1 MAQIIKHRRGS
12 LESVSSATKRAGEL
26 LVVTG
31 SAGITAT
38 NGGSILFVG
47 IDGSTVTPANKILQG
62 TTVPNL
68 TGGSYDTSIDGIP
81 FYDTD
86 DNKLYILNKGGNV
99 EIKTTAN
106 TGGTGI
112 VSGSAQIVLND
123 ADKTGF
129 DTDDITEGTKLFF
142 TDGRVKTKLNFE
154 NVVSS
159 SAQITISST
168 TGFTD
173 YSSSVATL
181 VSASVAAGAP
191 TFANIVGKP
200 AGLVSGSSQIVLN
213 DADKTGF
220 DTTDVAE
227 GTNLYYTDARVK
239 TKLNADAVVS
249 GSLLGLLPAGTVSGS
264 SQVDADSITNFDTN
278 VKAKLDADGVISGSA
293 GIVPLLPT
301 GTVSG
306 SSQITYASIS
316 SIPTGI
322 VSGSS
327 QIVDILGAL
336 NTFSASASS
345 SLGDI
350 QNYTSSLRTAFTASG
365 ANVTFSG
372 NVTIPGNFTVAGTQT
387 IVDSTTVQIGDNIIE
402 LNGSAAANGGLYV
415 KDATAPNTATG
426 SLIWDTTNDYWK
438 AGVKDSEIKI
448 LLAGG
453 DSVVSGSAQIT
464 ISSTTGFTDYSS
476 SVATLVSSSV
486 AAGAPT
492 FANIVGKP
500 AGLVSGSSQIVLN
513 DADKTGFDTTDVA
526 EGTNLYYTDAR
537 VKTKLN
543 ADAVVS
549 GSLLGLLPAGTVSG
563 SSQVDADSITNFD
576 TNVKAKLDAD
586 GVISG
591 SAGIVP
597 LLPTG
602 TVSGSSQITYA
613 SISSIPTGIVSGS
626 SQIVDILGALNTF
639 SASASSSLGDIQNYT
654 SSLRTA
660 FTASG
665 ANVTFS
671 GNVTIPGNFTVAG
684 TQTIVDSTTVQ
695 IGDNIIELNGSAA
708 ANGGLYVKDATA
720 PNTATGSLIWD
731 TTNDYWKAGVKDSE
745 IKIALMGGDNLVTAS
760 AQILFD
766 QINGYSTYSS
776 SVATSISASV
786 AAGAPTFANIVGKPA
801 GLVSGSSQI
810 VLNNADFTGFD
821 TTDITEGTNLY
832 YTDAR
837 VKTKLNADAVV
848 SGSLLGLL
856 PAGTVSGSSQIAY
869 ADISSIP
876 AGIVSG
882 SSQVTAL
889 LPTGVIS
896 GSAQTVAALA
906 SQNVSL
912 GIISGS
918 TLNITGNANI
928 DGNLVLGGTI
938 TIGDNPTDNLVVN
951 ADLSSSIIPNND
963 NSFDLGSDTK
973 RYKDIYG
980 VNIYG
985 AVKATNGVISGSSQ
999 LDSTTINLATLTNVS
1014 ASGSFS
1020 GSFTG
1025 DGSALTGIASTLAFS
1040 GSTGND
1046 TLNLKTEALLVTG
1059 SNSISAAVS
1068 NNTITITADNASTSA
1083 KGVASFSATN
1093 FGVTSGNVT
1102 IKAGGVTAATLNADL
1117 AGTGLS
1123 LDGVDNSLKVDYG
1136 STSGTAVEGN
1146 TSLTVQGTANEIEIT
1161 GGSVTLGSG
1170 GTVTIGLPDNVTIS
1184 GSLTANGNVFLG
1196 NSSADSVTI
1205 AGNLF
1210 VQGTTT
1216 TVDSTTVQIG
1226 DNIIELNGSGAA
1238 NGGLLVRDVTG
1249 GSTTSGSLLWDTTN
1263 DYWKAGAAGSEKEVA
1278 RFSSS
1283 PTTSGSVQVIGANG
1297 LFVNSQISDDAV
1309 KVTIGTDLVITGLTA
1324 NSFVV
1329 SNGSKKLIS
1338 VTPSNAGDL
1347 IQWNGSS
1354 FVASNELDG
1363 GTF

>member
-47 IDGSTVTPANKILQG
+47 VDGSTVTPANKILQG

-99 EIKTTAN
+99 EVKTTAN

-112 VSGSAQIVLND
+112 VSGSTQVLSLLP
-123 ADKTGF
+123 F
-129 DTDDITEGTKLFF
+129 GT
-142 TDGRVKTKLNFE
+142 
-154 NVVSS
+154 VSGS
-159 SAQITISST
+159 NQITYEHITAIPAGIVSGSSQVTPLLPTGTLSGSSQLTSSYDLRYVISGSITQT
-168 TGFTD
+168 TWD
-173 YSSSVATL
+173 NI
-181 VSASVAAGAP
+181 AS
-191 TFANIVGKP
+191 KP
-200 AGLVSGSSQIVLN
+200 AGIVSGSSQIVANLSGSDLN
-213 DADKTGF
+213 LAGISGSSLNITGNAKIDGNVVIGGNITIGDA
-220 DTTDVAE
+220 TTDTVSFTADLASDIIPS
-227 GTNLYYTDARVK
+227 GSNVRSLGSASKLFANVYATNLYGAI
-239 TKLNADAVVS
+239 NATN
-249 GSLLGLLPAGTVSGS
+249 GIVSGS
-264 SQVDADSITNFDTN
+264 SQITYADISSIPSGIVSSSAQVNADSITNFDTN
-278 VKAKLDADGVISGSA
+278 VKDKLNADGVISGSA

-306 SSQITYASIS
+306 SSQVNADSITNFDENVKDKLNAE
-316 SIPTGI
+316 TV

-327 QIVDILGAL
+327 QIVGILGAL

-345 SLGDI
+345 SLDNI
-350 QNYTSSLRTAFTASG
+350 QNYTSSLRAAFTASG

-426 SLIWDTTNDYWK
+426 SLLWDTTNDYWK

-448 LLAGG
+448 LLVGG
-453 DSVVSGSAQIT
+453 DSVVSGSSQIT

-476 SVATLVSSSV
+476 SVATAISSSV

-500 AGLVSGSSQIVLN
+500 AGLVSGSSQINLVN
-513 DADKTGFDTTDVA
+513 
-526 EGTNLYYTDAR
+526 TNSGSFNTSMVGEDSGYLYYTDAR
-537 VKTKLN
+537 VKTKL
-543 ADAVVS
+543 DAE
-549 GSLLGLLPAGTVSG
+549 TVISG
-563 SSQVDADSITNFD
+563 SSQVNANSITNFD
-576 TNVKAKLDAD
+576 ENVKD
-586 GVISG
+586 
-591 SAGIVP
+591 
-597 LLPTG
+597 
-602 TVSGSSQITYA
+602 
-613 SISSIPTGIVSGS
+613 
-626 SQIVDILGALNTF
+626 
-639 SASASSSLGDIQNYT
+639 
-654 SSLRTA
+654 
-660 FTASG
+660 
-665 ANVTFS
+665 
-671 GNVTIPGNFTVAG
+671 
-684 TQTIVDSTTVQ
+684 
-695 IGDNIIELNGSAA
+695 
-708 ANGGLYVKDATA
+708 
-720 PNTATGSLIWD
+720 
-731 TTNDYWKAGVKDSE
+731 
-745 IKIALMGGDNLVTAS
+745 
-760 AQILFD
+760 
-766 QINGYSTYSS
+766 
-776 SVATSISASV
+776 
-786 AAGAPTFANIVGKPA
+786 
-801 GLVSGSSQI
+801 
-810 VLNNADFTGFD
+810 
-821 TTDITEGTNLY
+821 
-832 YTDAR
+832 
-837 VKTKLNADAVV
+837 KLNADAVV

-882 SSQVTAL
+882 STQVTAL

-896 GSAQTVAALA
+896 GSTQTVASLA
-906 SQNVSL
+906 GQNVSF
-912 GIISGS
+912 GVISGS

-985 AVKATNGVISGSSQ
+985 GIKATNGVISGSSQ
-999 LDSTTINLATLTNVS
+999 LDSTTINLATLTSVS

-1020 GSFTG
+1020 GSFKG
-1025 DGSALTGIASTLAFS
+1025 DGSQLTGIASTLAFS

-1059 SNSISAAVS
+1059 SNSISAAVTD
-1068 NNTITITADNASTSA
+1068 NTITITADNASTSA
-1083 KGVASFSATN
+1083 KGVASFDATN
-1093 FGVTSGNVT
+1093 FGVTSGNVA
-1102 IKAGGVTAATLNADL
+1102 IKAGGVNAATLNADV

-1161 GGSVTLGSG
+1161 GGSITLGSG
-1170 GTVTIGLPDNVTIS
+1170 GTVTIGLPDDVTIS

-1278 RFSSS
+1278 RFNAT
-1283 PTTSGSVQVIGANG
+1283 PTSGSVQVIGAGG

-1309 KVTIGTDLVITGLTA
+1309 KVTIGTDLIISGLTA

>member
-112 VSGSAQIVLND
+112 VSGSAQIILND

-306 SSQITYASIS
+306 SSQITY
-316 SIPTGI
+316 T
-322 VSGSS
+322 
-327 QIVDILGAL
+327 
-336 NTFSASASS
+336 
-345 SLGDI
+345 
-350 QNYTSSLRTAFTASG
+350 
-365 ANVTFSG
+365 
-372 NVTIPGNFTVAGTQT
+372 
-387 IVDSTTVQIGDNIIE
+387 
-402 LNGSAAANGGLYV
+402 
-415 KDATAPNTATG
+415 
-426 SLIWDTTNDYWK
+426 
-438 AGVKDSEIKI
+438 
-448 LLAGG
+448 
-453 DSVVSGSAQIT
+453 
-464 ISSTTGFTDYSS
+464 
-476 SVATLVSSSV
+476 
-486 AAGAPT
+486 
-492 FANIVGKP
+492 
-500 AGLVSGSSQIVLN
+500 
-513 DADKTGFDTTDVA
+513 
-526 EGTNLYYTDAR
+526 
-537 VKTKLN
+537 
-543 ADAVVS
+543 
-549 GSLLGLLPAGTVSG
+549 
-563 SSQVDADSITNFD
+563 
-576 TNVKAKLDAD
+576 
-586 GVISG
+586 
-591 SAGIVP
+591 
-597 LLPTG
+597 
-602 TVSGSSQITYA
+602 

-912 GIISGS
+912 GVISGS

-963 NSFDLGSDTK
+963 NAFDLGSDTK

-1136 STSGTAVEGN
+1136 SSSGTAVEGN
-1146 TSLTVQGTANEIEIT
+1146 TSLIVQGTAGEIEVS

-1170 GTVTIGLPDNVTIS
+1170 GTVTIGLPDNVTVS